1 MALFDESIKREFPEH
16 NGPEDI
22 ETALDAMRELKR
34 PECDGIALS
43 PVSKAPAQVTILLQV
58 GLRRTIELTEAA
70 IREIN
75 LRNLVSTALLSRGTL
90 ETACLLWDV
99 MNAIEE
105 VVASGDRAEVKRLLE
120 TLSKSL
126 LGGKAK
132 EVMIDETI
140 EARNVITII
149 QRLSKKFDVPLFGF
163 FERLSEYAHPN
174 YHGMMATYTEVGAEG
189 GIKAFCDG
197 RASSERALL
206 ITAIGTVATS
216 CSIIIESFK
225 IAAARLES
233 LAALAERAVFEA
245 GTWPTEIEYPVPRS

>member
-1 MALFDESIKREFPEH
+1 MAGFDDSIKREFPEH

-43 PVSKAPAQVTILLQV
+43 AVSKAPAQVIILLQV
-58 GLRRTIELTEAA
+58 GLRRTIELAEAA

-245 GTWPTEIEYPVPRS
+245 GTWPKEIEYPVPRT